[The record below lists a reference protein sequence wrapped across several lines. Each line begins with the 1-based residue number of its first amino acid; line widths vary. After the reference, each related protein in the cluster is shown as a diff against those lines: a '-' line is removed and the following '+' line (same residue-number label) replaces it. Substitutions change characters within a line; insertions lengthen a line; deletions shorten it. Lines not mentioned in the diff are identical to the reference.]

1 MILNNLFAYCKDLVR
16 SILAKFRLS
25 FNHSQNQRFFSC
37 KVNKLKGGLS
47 HPTRVRG
54 LKHLLNWHYTST
66 KFAPH
71 TGAWIETPVND
82 AATASREFAPHTGA
96 WIETQA
102 KVQQS

>member
-54 LKHLLNWHYTST
+54 LKPKTAVSQKGNL
-66 KFAPH
+66 FAPH
-71 TGAWIETPVND
+71 TGAWIET
-82 AATASREFAPHTGA
+82 
-96 WIETQA
+96 
-102 KVQQS
+102 